1 LAPAAGSVIALVL
14 GVRRF
19 RSRVGSFEQT
29 ARAVE
34 RGVSASWRF

>member
-1 LAPAAGSVIALVL
+1 VSLLLTL

-19 RSRVGSFEQT
+19 RSDVGGYERT

-34 RGVSASWRF
+34 RGFSASFAF